1 MNNDIKESLPE
12 DDKTE
17 VLFETDSSAET
28 EVTEGLPE
36 AEVTEAL
43 PEAEVTE
50 VTEALPE
57 AESLPEPETL
67 PEAETVSEK
76 KETSK
81 KKDKPKKIFALP
93 FLVKNKEPDKP
104 SAEKAEAAPE
114 PAQNKN
120 ADKIELRSYSFASVV
135 GMILLIALY
144 IIQTFSG
151 KGGNYG
157 MCAAVFG
164 LFAAQKIMLAAKLK
178 RRDDVITAAFY
189 SAAFLMAFVFFLVS
203 LFRIV

>member
-36 AEVTEAL
+36 A
-43 PEAEVTE
+43 E

-135 GMILLIALY
+135 GMILLLALY